1 VYLDIHRVDRSFP
14 PVYFLSSS
22 STLISPKEDRKPKL
36 SIPLLGTVE
45 RDTARVIVIAL
56 LCILAIAFA
65 AATLNSAVTDGGTG
79 TGLGGGPGGV
89 GSGQSDRSN
98 PQLDSKGAPAVPI
111 ELPCYP
117 VLDTA
122 PAILLILAAFLLLVG
137 LAYRKAGGLGAFAI
151 IGPVGIPVLL
161 LHALLTACTVS
172 PWRGDGG
179 LMGTVNRS
187 NFSFP
192 KGGTGGMS
200 DGARTVT
207 SPSVLMFLVL
217 GAALVGAVVLLVRSS
232 SGSEEATPE
241 TDVLEETGEDIAA
254 VGRAAG
260 EAADRIESESSVENE
275 VYRAWREMTQYLH
288 VPSPESSTPGEF
300 AAAAVD
306 AGMDREDVTE
316 LTSVFEEVRY
326 GGQDASD
333 EHEQRAI
340 AALRRIERTYAED
353 DE

>member
-1 VYLDIHRVDRSFP
+1 MSR
-14 PVYFLSSS
+14 
-22 STLISPKEDRKPKL
+22 KEDRNPKL

-65 AATLNSAVTDGGTG
+65 AATLNSAVTDGGSG

-89 GSGQSDRSN
+89 GSGQTNGSS
-98 PQLDSKGAPAVPI
+98 PSMAGEGAPAIPL
-111 ELPCYP
+111 EFPCYP
-117 VLDTA
+117 VLNTG
-122 PAILLILAAFLLLVG
+122 PVILLILAVFLGLVA
-137 LAYRKAGGLGAFAI
+137 LAYRKAGFLGAFAI
-151 IGPVGIPVLL
+151 IGPVGIPTLL

-172 PWRGDGG
+172 PLQDAGG
-179 LMGTVNRS
+179 FMGGNRT
-187 NFSFP
+187 NFSLP
-192 KGGTGGMS
+192 KGGTGGVGN
-200 DGARTVT
+200 GATNVT
-207 SPSVLMFLVL
+207 MPSVLMFLVL
-217 GAALVGAVVLLVRSS
+217 GVALVGAVALLVRSS
-232 SGSEEATPE
+232 SGDEETTPE
-241 TDVLEETGEDIAA
+241 VEAPDESDEDIAA

-275 VYRAWREMTQYLH
+275 VYRAWREMTEYLN
-288 VPSPESSTPGEF
+288 VSSPESSTPGEF

-306 AGMDREDVTE
+306 AGMARDDVTE

-333 EHEQRAI
+333 DHERRAVD
-340 AALRRIERTYAED
+340 ALRRIERTYAED